1 MTLALRLLILIDL
14 WCSVFCLVL
23 LVELLVFLGGW
34 LVCFFSDAEQEPSD
48 LGSRFGFSDC
58 TLVAAS
64 QT

>member
-34 LVCFFSDAEQEPSD
+34 LVCFFLMQNR
-48 LGSRFGFSDC
+48 SRL
-58 TLVAAS
+58 T
-64 QT
+64 